1 MHTGLTSEDELTIIT
16 CALRFDGYDYA
27 EVHPTGADHPHSGL
41 ATLLLN
47 AQATGKFS
55 PRPLENFAANF
66 YLHRCFHGHG
76 TLPAQF
82 TPEWY
87 DIVLYY
93 LHLYRIPT
101 PAVHRHASASEWDQR
116 PKGAA
121 ERAAAVIRSL
131 LRRHE

>member
-1 MHTGLTSEDELTIIT
+1 MNTGLTPEDELTIIT

-27 EVHPTGADHPHSGL
+27 EAHYTGADHPHSGL
-41 ATLLLN
+41 ATLLRN

-55 PRPLENFAANF
+55 TRPLENFGANF
-66 YLHRCFHGHG
+66 YLHRCFYGHG

-87 DIVLYY
+87 DMALYY
-93 LHLYRIPT
+93 LHLYRTPT
-101 PAVHRHASASEWDQR
+101 PVVHRHTSAPEWNQR

-121 ERAAAVIRSL
+121 EGAAAAIRSL
-131 LRRHE
+131 LRRHR